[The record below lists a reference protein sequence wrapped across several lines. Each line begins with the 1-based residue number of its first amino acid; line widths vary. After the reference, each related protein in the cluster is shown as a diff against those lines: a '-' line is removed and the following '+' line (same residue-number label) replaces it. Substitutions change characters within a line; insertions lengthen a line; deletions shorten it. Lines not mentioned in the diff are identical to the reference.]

1 MPVHDWNAVITV
13 REGGFRDALTLLAA
27 LGAVARTPF
36 YNVLVMR
43 CDAPL
48 ELLPAVEAATL
59 AVPALAAALARVVPV
74 EHAFGFQSPASFEA
88 QAREAA
94 GAWLERLGNSRFH
107 VRMHRR
113 GFHGRLSSQ
122 AEERLLDHFL
132 LGALEARGTPARI
145 DFADPDAILAVETV
159 GQRAGLSLWS
169 REALARH
176 PLLGLD

>member
-1 MPVHDWNAVITV
+1 MQVHDWNAVITV

-48 ELLPAVEAATL
+48 ELLPAVEAA
-59 AVPALAAALARVVPV
+59 ARSAPALATALARVVPA
-74 EHAFGFQSPASFEA
+74 ERTFGFQNPASFEA

-94 GAWLERLGNSRFH
+94 GAWLERLGHSRFH

-122 AEERLLDHFL
+122 AEEQFLDHFL
-132 LGALEARGTPARI
+132 LEALETRGTPARI

-159 GQRAGLSLWS
+159 GQRAGLSLWT
-169 REALARH
+169 REAIARH